1 MPYLLALTG
10 INKRGSIL
18 HSLVGNLRGDQLDY
32 QNGDRLPGQHRPVH
46 HPCRRRLRER
56 SLLSKLA
63 TAGLT
68 QPAGATQCADALDAE
83 VAEVAERFVFVD
95 CVDGANCSR

>member
-1 MPYLLALTG
+1 MLYLLALTG

-18 HSLVGNLRGDQLDY
+18 HPLDGNLRGDQLHH

-46 HPCRRRLRER
+46 RPCRRRLRER

-63 TAGLT
+63 IASLT
-68 QPAGATQCADALDAE
+68 QPAGATQCADALYVG
-83 VAEVAERFVFVD
+83 VAEQFVFVD